1 MVFIFYSQVN
11 ITVRINCISTICS
24 SSIFHQ
30 TVICSSSTLVL
41 NNITNLFQLI
51 FCSSATAYRI
61 SCIHIP
67 IFIIKTSYIVVRIS
81 VFTHCYTAGF
91 HSICSRQCLNI
102 KIFVQFNADCSI
114 IAGLRNFSSNITI
127 TIYCYFRTKFV
138 RFYIVIISIE
148 TKALVDK
155 FIFSIVQLT
164 AVDCIF
170 GISRHI
176 PVSNIRYLLVICID
190 TCWRYICFTTY
201 SQTAVVDSSTTSCN
215 AI

>member
-91 HSICSRQCLNI
+91 HSICSCQCLNI

-114 IAGLRNFSSNITI
+114 IAGLRNFSSDITI

-138 RFYIVIISIE
+138 RFFIVVISVE

-155 FIFSIVQLT
+155 F
-164 AVDCIF
+164 CF
-170 GISRHI
+170 GITDISI
-176 PVSNIRYLLVICID
+176 
-190 TCWRYICFTTY
+190 
-201 SQTAVVDSSTTSCN
+201 
-215 AI
+215 